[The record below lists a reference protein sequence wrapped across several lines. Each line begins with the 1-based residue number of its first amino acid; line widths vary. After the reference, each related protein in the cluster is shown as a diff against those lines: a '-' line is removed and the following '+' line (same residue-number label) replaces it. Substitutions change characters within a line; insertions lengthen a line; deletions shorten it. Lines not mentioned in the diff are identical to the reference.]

1 MTLTHMGQET
11 PPLKTI
17 QRAFEIL
24 DVLKEEK
31 TVGVS
36 ELSSRL
42 DLPKSTVHDYLR
54 TLRMIGYVVND
65 GGEYRL
71 GFRLLELGGHIKYR
85 NRLFHVA
92 KPELERLAEK
102 TGELA
107 SVNVEERGRFTILH
121 TEFGSESLRLGI
133 YPGMST
139 PIHTHA
145 AGKVMLANFADEKV
159 DRILDEHGLDRM
171 TEHTVTDRHELAAE
185 LETVRERGYAVDRNQ
200 QVVGMSVVAAPV
212 KVENRVL
219 GSIGIVCPTDR
230 LVDEGYQEELAREVK
245 KSANIVSVN
254 YQYSP

>member
-1 MTLTHMGQET
+1 MIAAHMGQKT

-36 ELSSRL
+36 ELSRRM

-54 TLRMIGYVVND
+54 TLKATGYVVND
-65 GGEYRL
+65 GGTYSL
-71 GFRLLELGGHIKYR
+71 GFRLLELGGHVKYR
-85 NRLFHVA
+85 NRLFHTA

-107 SVNVEERGRFTILH
+107 SINIEEHGRFIILH
-121 TEFGSESLRLGI
+121 TEYGAESLQLGI

-145 AGKVMLANFADEKV
+145 AGKVMLANFAEEKV
-159 DRILDEHGLDRM
+159 DRILDEHGLDQV
-171 TEHTVTDRHELAAE
+171 TEHTVTDRHELVAE
-185 LETVRERGYAVDRNQ
+185 LETIRERGYGVDRNQ
-200 QVVGMSVVAAPV
+200 QVVGMSVVATPIQV
-212 KVENRVL
+212 KNRVL
-219 GSIGIVCPTDR
+219 GSIGVVCPTDR
-230 LVDEGYQEELAREVK
+230 LVDEGYQEKLAQEVK

-254 YQYSP
+254 YQYRP

>member
-1 MTLTHMGQET
+1 MTEDA

-17 QRAFEIL
+17 QRAFEIM

-31 TVGVS
+31 EVGVA
-36 ELSSRL
+36 ELARRM

-54 TLRMIGYVVND
+54 TLRTMGYVVND
-65 GGEYRL
+65 DGRYRL
-71 GFRLLELGGHIKYR
+71 GFRLLELGGQVKYR

-92 KPELERLAEK
+92 KPELERLVEK

-107 SVNVEERGRFTILH
+107 SVNVEERGRFVILH

-133 YPGMST
+133 YPGLKT

-145 AGKVMLANFADEKV
+145 GGKVILANLGE
-159 DRILDEHGLDRM
+159 DRIEEIVEEYGLSAR
-171 TEHTVTDRHELAAE
+171 TEYTITDRDE
-185 LETVRERGYAVDRNQ
+185 LEADLQGIREQGYGVDSDQ
-200 QVVGMSVVAAPV
+200 QVVGMGSVAAPV
-212 KVENRVL
+212 RVGDSVL

-230 LVDEGYQEELAREVK
+230 LREESYRAELADEVQ

-254 YQYSP
+254 YQYAP

>member
-1 MTLTHMGQET
+1 MTEDA

-17 QRAFEIL
+17 QRAFEIM

-31 TVGVS
+31 EVGVA
-36 ELSSRL
+36 ELARRM

-54 TLRMIGYVVND
+54 TLRTMGYVVND
-65 GGEYRL
+65 DGRYRL
-71 GFRLLELGGHIKYR
+71 GFRLLELGGQVKYR

-92 KPELERLAEK
+92 KPELERLVEK

-107 SVNVEERGRFTILH
+107 SVNVEERGRFVILH

-133 YPGMST
+133 YPGLKT

-145 AGKVMLANFADEKV
+145 GGKVILAHLGE
-159 DRILDEHGLDRM
+159 DRIEEIVDEYGLSAR
-171 TEHTVTDRHELAAE
+171 TEYTITDRDE
-185 LETVRERGYAVDRNQ
+185 LEADLRDIREQGYGVDSDQ
-200 QVVGMSVVAAPV
+200 QVVGMGSVAAPV
-212 KVENRVL
+212 RVGDTIL

-230 LVDEGYQEELAREVK
+230 LRDGSYRDELADEVQ

-254 YQYSP
+254 YQYAP